1 MMETKTKKVILGCAA
16 AVVVGYLGTVAYVYF
31 YDRQRP
37 PAVTGNPISVF
48 LTERGCDY
56 CHTAAAGMPFYA
68 SLPIAKQLMEADVA
82 TGLKSFRLDQTLEA
96 LRSNGAAPEVDL
108 AKIEAVNARD
118 EMPPAL
124 YKVMH
129 WNGGLSAQDLRV
141 VQEWIVAQRKQYYT
155 PAGTPAA
162 LQGQAILPLPAS
174 VPTDP
179 RKVALGFRLYHD
191 PRLSKDNTV
200 PCAHCHKLE
209 AGGVDGLK
217 TSLGV
222 GDQVGPINAPTVF
235 NAVFNIA
242 QFWDGRAKTLQD
254 QAGGP
259 PLNPIEMASSS
270 WEEIIAKLVQDT
282 ALKEE
287 FERVYPEGFSGDTIT
302 NAIAEFEK
310 TLITPDS
317 PFDLFLKGDQ
327 NALTAQQKHGWQLF
341 QQNKCGTCHTGV
353 ILGGQ
358 SYEIMGLKA
367 DYFTPRGGLT
377 DVDLGRYAV
386 TKDEYDRHRF
396 KTPTLR
402 NVALT
407 APYFHDGS
415 IKTLH
420 EAVKYMLKHQVGVSL
435 PDSDV
440 NALVA
445 LQEGMSGKYQPYQPS
460 ARPAN

>member
-1 MMETKTKKVILGCAA
+1 MEKIMARKVISRCAVVVAA
-16 AVVVGYLGTVAYVYF
+16 AVVGYLGTVAYVYH
-31 YDRQRP
+31 YDQQRP
-37 PAVTGNPISVF
+37 PAVKDNPVSAF

-56 CHTAAAGMPFYA
+56 CHTASASMPFYA
-68 SLPIAKQLMEADVA
+68 SLPIAKQLMEADVVN
-82 TGLKSFRLDQTLEA
+82 GLKNFRLDQTLEA
-96 LRSNGAAPEVDL
+96 LRGNGAAPEVDL

-124 YKVMH
+124 YKLMH
-129 WNGGLSAQDLRV
+129 WNGGLSAQDRQT
-141 VQEWIVAQRKQYYT
+141 VQGWIVAQRKQYYT
-155 PAGTPAA
+155 PAGTPSA

-174 VPTDP
+174 LPTDP

-191 PRLSKDNTV
+191 PRLSKDDTV
-200 PCAHCHKLE
+200 PCAHCHKLD

-235 NAVFNIA
+235 NAAFNIA
-242 QFWDGRAKTLQD
+242 QFWDGRARTLQD

-270 WEEIIAKLVQDT
+270 WEEIIAKLDQD
-282 ALKEE
+282 APLKEE

-341 QQNKCGTCHTGV
+341 QQNKCGTCHAGV
-353 ILGGQ
+353 IMGGQ
-358 SYEIMGLKA
+358 SYEIMGLKV
-367 DYFTPRGGLT
+367 DYFAARGSGLT

-415 IKTLH
+415 IKTLP
-420 EAVKYMLKHQVGVSL
+420 ESVKYMLKHQVGVSL
-435 PDSDV
+435 PDGDV
-440 NALVA
+440 NDISAL
-445 LQEGMSGKYQPYQPS
+445 LEGMTGKYQPYQP
-460 ARPAN
+460 AN